1 MSDTKK
7 TTVKVSFNLSDL
19 YIEIADIAETL
30 EDAFFGNHI
39 IETGKY
45 AGFIP
50 EIIHRIHRAGL
61 QVEAVMAC
69 YRQEIKKPL
78 SLYNVTIEKSNEYAE
93 RA

>member
-1 MSDTKK
+1 MSDTKE
-7 TTVKVSFNLSDL
+7 TTVKATFDLSTL
-19 YIEIADIAETL
+19 YIEIVDIAETL
-30 EDAFFGNHI
+30 ENAFFGKNI

-45 AGFIP
+45 AGFIL
-50 EIIHRIHRAGL
+50 ETIHRLHRAGL

-78 SLYNVTIEKSNEYAE
+78 PLYNVTIEKSNEYAE